1 MQLLVESSTA
11 AVSFWH
17 SPSAWLREKNLSS
30 GFWTFFNAALFYDT
44 GFAVYWFLF
53 NLYLLDFHFNERA
66 IGLINGA
73 LTLGLLVGTLPVGA
87 LGRKFGPR
95 PVLLFCFAVAPLFGV
110 ARALWMWEP
119 AQILLAFLAG
129 LSMCTWTVTFLPAVS
144 RLTTETNR
152 TAAISLIFSVGV
164 GASALGGAI
173 CGFLPQWL
181 ATAGFHLHPPTVKRL
196 ILLTSCA
203 IVTIGIFPVLRLRM
217 PPAEP
222 APEIPQPKKLTHSL
236 SFRPRGFQFR
246 SIQLNTFLWRFVLCM
261 ALWSVILAA
270 FTPFANVFLARDL
283 HIPLAQIGIIFSI
296 AQCVQLAAGLLVP
309 IVMRKLGMLNG
320 IFATQLAAA
329 LALATMASSHHQG
342 LAIALYLSFSAAQWM
357 SSPALYSL
365 LMNETPEAERSTA
378 AATTMFANSLVSAG
392 ATAAAGILFTQYG
405 YTRVLIGIAASATA
419 VAILCRTLLTQ
430 KENSSPRRNPG
441 TSSTSTADQC
451 AAAQ

>member
-1 MQLLVESSTA
+1 MELLVESNA
-11 AVSFWH
+11 AVSFWR

-53 NLYLLDFHFNERA
+53 NLFLLDYHFNERA

-95 PVLLFCFAVAPLFGV
+95 PVLLFCFAVAPLFGA

-119 AQILLAFLAG
+119 AQIILAFLAG

-181 ATAGFHLHPPTVKRL
+181 TTAGFHLHPPAVKRL

-203 IVTIGIFPVLRLRM
+203 IVIIGIFPVLRLRM
-217 PPAEP
+217 SPAES
-222 APEIPQPKKLTHSL
+222 APEISPSKNLTR
-236 SFRPRGFQFR
+236 FRTFQFR
-246 SIQLNTFLWRFVLCM
+246 SIQLSTFLWRFVLCM

-270 FTPFANVFLARDL
+270 FTPFANIYLARDL

-309 IVMRKLGMLNG
+309 VVMRKLGMLNG

-329 LALATMASSHHQG
+329 LTLATMASAHHQD

-378 AATTMFANSLVSAG
+378 AATTMFANSLVSAA

-405 YTRVLIGIAASATA
+405 YTRVLVGIAASAAA
-419 VAILCRTLLTQ
+419 VAVLCRSLLTE
-430 KENSSPRRNPG
+430 KKNLSTRHNPG
-441 TSSTSTADQC
+441 ISSTGKVDHLPAVQ
-451 AAAQ
+451 